1 MDSSIKNK
9 AGHRGK
15 QENSPDLENEI
26 RDLKDDVA
34 NLTSVISN
42 LKKQMNY
49 LENLVTNELVKLIDE
64 QIENKNLNNNDVE
77 LDSSKGDE
85 DSLTPSHLFTL
96 STPLRETAIELLKLR
111 ITTAE
116 EISKYTKKQRAVES
130 SYLNQLVKKKLC
142 RKIRIGRKIFFYIG
156 SLEDLKPF
164 QSLSSEFRSLMLTI
178 LRVTPSNK
186 KELTISLQQLSEEYL
201 QLYDDEDESNEDLNK
216 LTDLANL
223 KLDFI
228 SKDTNSA
235 LKSPNITFDKN
246 LWREL

>member
-1 MDSSIKNK
+1 
-9 AGHRGK
+9 
-15 QENSPDLENEI
+15 
-26 RDLKDDVA
+26 
-34 NLTSVISN
+34 
-42 LKKQMNY
+42 
-49 LENLVTNELVKLIDE
+49 
-64 QIENKNLNNNDVE
+64 
-77 LDSSKGDE
+77 
-85 DSLTPSHLFTL
+85 
-96 STPLRETAIELLKLR
+96 
-111 ITTAE
+111 
-116 EISKYTKKQRAVES
+116 VES

-164 QSLSSEFRSLMLTI
+164 QSLLPEFRSLMLTI
-178 LRVTPSNK
+178 LRVSPSNK
-186 KELTISLQQLSEEYL
+186 KEISISLQQLSEEYL

-235 LKSPNITFDKN
+235 QKSPKIIFDKY